1 MPSLSGSDISRT
13 ISTGHSSRS
22 ANAISSS
29 SGRRFFAKSRSDFKL
44 NCNVF
49 LVIIVG
55 ASLYF
60 LGRNLFDLTDLTG
73 QLRQELQDVS
83 DDSNVGHLKDGSFG
97 VLVDG
102 HDEGTALKASQMLE
116 RAADATCHINLGL
129 DRLPGRAYL
138 AGFRQPVGVHHGP
151 GATHRRAQR
160 LG

>member
-1 MPSLSGSDISRT
+1 MPNLSGSLMCLI

-22 ANAISSS
+22 SNAISSS

-44 NCNVF
+44 SCNVF

-55 ASLYF
+55 ASLCF
-60 LGRNLFDLTDLTG
+60 SGRNLFHFADLAG
-73 QLRQELQDVS
+73 QLRQKFQDVG

-102 HDEGTALKASQMLE
+102 HDEGTALKTGQMLE

-129 DRLPGRAYL
+129 DRLS
-138 AGFRQPVGVHHGP
+138 GP
-151 GATHRRAQR
+151 A
-160 LG
+160 

>member
-1 MPSLSGSDISRT
+1 MPNLSGSLMCLI

-22 ANAISSS
+22 SNAISSS

-55 ASLYF
+55 ASLLF
-60 LGRNLFDLTDLTG
+60 LDRNLFDLTDLAG

-97 VLVDG
+97 VLVEG
-102 HDEGTALKASQMLE
+102 HDEGAALKTGQMLE
-116 RAADATCHINLGL
+116 RAADATCHIN
-129 DRLPGRAYL
+129 
-138 AGFRQPVGVHHGP
+138 
-151 GATHRRAQR
+151 
-160 LG
+160 